1 MICTESGEIRAYLST
16 DVEFG
21 AMFESG
27 VGKDNASDQKMLAD
41 LQDQKL
47 ELVAELKLLGKFPLI
62 NHILINF

>member
-27 VGKDNASDQKMLAD
+27 VVRYYYTIVCMNAY
-41 LQDQKL
+41 
-47 ELVAELKLLGKFPLI
+47 
-62 NHILINF
+62 